1 MSDQSTP
8 IVKLSIDMKKSRI
21 RLYKSTLHVLGD
33 PPYVQLLVEPSAGVV
48 AIMAVNHYST
58 SDSIHRIRKTRL
70 LSSNSVEIYSLS
82 FVRTLMSIIPEL
94 KEGELYHMTGS
105 LIPTEKVAV
114 FFFSTLKESSE
125 GDS

>member
-48 AIMAVNHYST
+48 AIMAVNEFE
-58 SDSIHRIRKTRL
+58 RL
-70 LSSNSVEIYSLS
+70 DFYPQ
-82 FVRTLMSIIPEL
+82 TLLRYI
-94 KEGELYHMTGS
+94 
-105 LIPTEKVAV
+105 A
-114 FFFSTLKESSE
+114 
-125 GDS
+125 